1 MRYGLEIPYTA
12 RENSIAV
19 IPALRKGLGTRCRM
33 TGLLSA
39 SEER

>member
-1 MRYGLEIPYTA
+1 MRYGLEIPYIA
-12 RENSIAV
+12 RENSIAE
-19 IPALRKGLGTRCRM
+19 ILALIGLGTRLRM